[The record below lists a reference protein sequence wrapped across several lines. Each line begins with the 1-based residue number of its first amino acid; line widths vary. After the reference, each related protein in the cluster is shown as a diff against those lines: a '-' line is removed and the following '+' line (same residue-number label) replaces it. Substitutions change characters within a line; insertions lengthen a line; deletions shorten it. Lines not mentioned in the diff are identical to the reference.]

1 MYLNC
6 EATNPASE
14 FIPPINRGTSSDK
27 KLNQQYIP
35 LQIAQNCVVASIQ
48 IDLTPE
54 LWQQLRQDLL
64 EKLHNSEASDVII
77 DLSGVEIIDLTDFT
91 ELRNLIAMVAMMGAK
106 TVISGLKPGVI
117 SALVDLDADIDGINA
132 VLNLDDAFVFI
143 KLLQEQ
149 HKGE

>member
-1 MYLNC
+1 M
-6 EATNPASE
+6 AS
-14 FIPPINRGTSSDK
+14 
-27 KLNQQYIP
+27 LNQQYIP

-48 IDLTPE
+48 IDLTQE

-64 EKLHNSEASDVII
+64 EKLHTSKASGVII
-77 DLSGVEIIDLTDFT
+77 DVSGLEIIDLTDFT
-91 ELRNLIAMVAMMGAK
+91 ELRNLIAMVAMMGVK

-117 SALVDLDADIDGINA
+117 SALVDLDANIDGINA

>member
-1 MYLNC
+1 M
-6 EATNPASE
+6 ASLD
-14 FIPPINRGTSSDK
+14 RQS
-27 KLNQQYIP
+27 IP

-64 EKLHNSEASDVII
+64 EKLHTSKARGVII
-77 DLSGVEIIDLTDFT
+77 DVSGLEIIDLTDFT

-117 SALVDLDADIDGINA
+117 SALVDLDANIDGINA

>member
-1 MYLNC
+1 M
-6 EATNPASE
+6 ASLD
-14 FIPPINRGTSSDK
+14 RQS
-27 KLNQQYIP
+27 IP

-64 EKLHNSEASDVII
+64 EKLHTSKASGVII
-77 DLSGVEIIDLTDFT
+77 DVSGLEIIDFTDFT

-117 SALVDLDADIDGINA
+117 SALVDLDANIDGINA
-132 VLNLDDAFVFI
+132 VLNLDDAFVLI
-143 KLLQEQ
+143 KLLREQ
-149 HKGE
+149 HNGE